1 MQIRLKKSV
10 FHILPLPLN
19 DMMCSNRKY
28 RISKKKKEIQDFIVY
43 LQRVDGGGHTA
54 SSFQGLIF

>member
-1 MQIRLKKSV
+1 MISCVQIENTGFQK
-10 FHILPLPLN
+10 
-19 DMMCSNRKY
+19 
-28 RISKKKKEIQDFIVY
+28 KKKKEIQDFIVY